1 MYLIFLNKTYRL
13 CLVQKNLKKNEKKR
27 KYKGK
32 KKKKKKWKKI
42 KNRLKV
48 DKLFFLLL

>member
-1 MYLIFLNKTYRL
+1 MFGE
-13 CLVQKNLKKNEKKR
+13 KNVKER

-32 KKKKKKWKKI
+32 IKRKKIKI

-48 DKLFFLLL
+48 DKLFFLFQIYFIYFNSSI